1 MAKLKGKESEE
12 EEIDIPLILISFL
25 EDAYVKHSEYMM
37 DVPIQGLA
45 VIRINTLEQDRK
57 VKSYSEKRK
66 VVEGEELLSQLTV
79 HTMEGNVSKDL
90 VRKLASG
97 KMFQN

>member
-1 MAKLKGKESEE
+1 
-12 EEIDIPLILISFL
+12 
-25 EDAYVKHSEYMM
+25 MM

-45 VIRINTLEQDRK
+45 IIRINTLEQDRK

-79 HTMEGNVSKDL
+79 HTMEGNVSKGL

>member
-1 MAKLKGKESEE
+1 LAKLKGNESKE
-12 EEIDIPLILISFL
+12 EEIDIPLILVSFL
-25 EDAYVKHSEYMM
+25 KNAYVKHSEYMM
-37 DVPIQGLA
+37 DVPIQGLT
-45 VIRINTLEQDRK
+45 VIGINTLEQDRK

-90 VRKLASG
+90 VQKLASG
-97 KMFQN
+97 KMF